1 MSATQELENPLL
13 CEIIV
18 MVPLPE
24 DQIEELRQFQSDLHY
39 IEEAGHPYI
48 LFKKLILPEG
58 CEPKECDALLCPD
71 SHLGYEA
78 RLLFSTK
85 INSRNQLNWHYSV
98 SLFGKNWYA
107 FSWQLNNRD
116 LRLIQILSMF
126 LGALS

>member
-1 MSATQELENPLL
+1 MATP
-13 CEIIV
+13 
-18 MVPLPE
+18 PE
-24 DQIEELRQFQSDLHY
+24 DQIGELRHFQSDLQY

-48 LFKKLILPEG
+48 LLKSMKLPDG

-98 SLFGKNWYA
+98 NLFGKNWYA
-107 FSWQLNNRD
+107 FSWQLNNVN
-116 LRLIQILSMF
+116 LRLIQILSVF
-126 LGALS
+126 WEALS